1 MRAAVTWRNG
11 GAGRALGLVMLA
23 GAVNYLD
30 RITLSVAAP
39 LIAAE
44 LHLTPG
50 RMGLLLS
57 AFLWAYALAQAPVG
71 ALVDRLGARPLLGG
85 ALALWSAAQAAT
97 GLAGNLPQLVVARLV
112 LGVGEAPQWPVG
124 AKVVRTWI
132 APHRRGLAT
141 GLFNSASTLGPA
153 IAPPIVTAL
162 MLAFGWRGAFL
173 ATGAIG
179 LAAAVIWIGLYR
191 DRPAPIDE
199 PEETSAPP
207 PWSRLLGQPTLWA
220 MALGNFGSGYM
231 TWFYAVWLPSY
242 LESAR
247 HFSVLA
253 TGWAASV
260 PYLFG
265 FAGSLAGGWA
275 CDRLAAAG
283 LSPLVSRK
291 APIVAGLV
299 GGAICTGLAILAPSG
314 ALALAAICGA
324 LMCANVATASIWAL
338 AVIAAPRRWTASVGA
353 VQNFGGLIGGAV
365 APIVT
370 GLTLEATHSFAPALA
385 ITAAAG
391 VGGALVYLLGV
402 RKPIVAQSYRRI
414 STSST
419 QALTTASTNTATAP
433 PASQ

>member
-1 MRAAVTWRNG
+1 MGAARSGAWRDG
-11 GAGRALGLVMLA
+11 GAGAGPGALGLVMLA

-39 LIAAE
+39 LIGAE
-44 LHLTPG
+44 LHLGPAKI
-50 RMGLLLS
+50 GLLLS

-71 ALVDRLGARPLLGG
+71 ALVDRLGARRLLGG
-85 ALALWSAAQAAT
+85 ALVLWSAAQAAT
-97 GLAGNLPQLVVARLV
+97 GLAGNLPQLVAARLV

-132 APHRRGLAT
+132 APPRRGLAT

-162 MLAFGWRGAFL
+162 MLGFGWRGAFL
-173 ATGAIG
+173 ATGLIG
-179 LAAAVIWIGLYR
+179 LAAAALWTGLYR
-191 DRPAPIDE
+191 DRPAPPDE
-199 PEETSAPP
+199 PKDAGAPP
-207 PWSRLLGQPTLWA
+207 PWSRLLTQPTLWA

-231 TWFYAVWLPSY
+231 TWFYAAWLPSY
-242 LESAR
+242 LETAR

-265 FAGSLAGGWA
+265 FAGSLIGGWA

-283 LSPLVSRK
+283 LSPLASRK
-291 APIVAGLV
+291 APIVAGLI
-299 GGAICTGLAILAPSG
+299 GGAACTGLAILAPSG

-324 LMCANVATASIWAL
+324 LLCANIATASIWAL

-353 VQNFGGLIGGAV
+353 VQNFGGLMGGAL

-370 GLTLEATHSFAPALA
+370 GLMLEATHSWVAALA

-391 VGGALVYLLGV
+391 LGGALVYLLGV
-402 RKPIVAQSYRRI
+402 RRPILLLHRAAGVAR
-414 STSST
+414 
-419 QALTTASTNTATAP
+419 
-433 PASQ
+433 PA

>member
-1 MRAAVTWRNG
+1 MGAVATGAWRGG

-39 LIAAE
+39 LIGAE
-44 LHLTPG
+44 LHLGPA

-71 ALVDRLGARPLLGG
+71 ALVDRLGARRLLGG
-85 ALALWSAAQAAT
+85 ALVLWSAAQAAT
-97 GLAGNLPQLVVARLV
+97 GLAGSLPQLVAARLV

-132 APHRRGLAT
+132 PPRRRGLAT
-141 GLFNSASTLGPA
+141 GVFNSASTLGPA

-173 ATGAIG
+173 ATGLIG
-179 LAAAVIWIGLYR
+179 LVVAALWIGLYR
-191 DRPAPIDE
+191 DRPAPPDE
-199 PEETSAPP
+199 VEDAAAP
-207 PWSRLLGQPTLWA
+207 PWSRLLAQPTLWA

-231 TWFYAVWLPSY
+231 TWFYAAWLPSY
-242 LESAR
+242 LETAR
-247 HFSVLA
+247 HFSVPA

-283 LSPLVSRK
+283 FPALASRK

-299 GGAICTGLAILAPSG
+299 GGAACTGLAILAPTG

-324 LMCANVATASIWAL
+324 LLFANVATAAIWAL

-353 VQNFGGLIGGAV
+353 VQNFGGLVGGAV
-365 APIVT
+365 APLVT
-370 GLTLEATHSFAPALA
+370 GLTLAATHSFVAALS

-402 RKPIVAQSYRRI
+402 RRPIGA
-414 STSST
+414 
-419 QALTTASTNTATAP
+419 
-433 PASQ
+433 

>member
-1 MRAAVTWRNG
+1 MGARAGAWRDG
-11 GAGRALGLVMLA
+11 SAGALGLVMLA

-30 RITLSVAAP
+30 RVTLSLAAP
-39 LIAAE
+39 LIGAE
-44 LHLTPG
+44 LHLTPA

-71 ALVDRLGARPLLGG
+71 ALVDRLGARRLLGA

-97 GLAGNLPQLVVARLV
+97 GLAGNLPQLAAARLA

-132 APHRRGLAT
+132 APQRRGLAT
-141 GLFNSASTLGPA
+141 GAFNSASTLGPA

-173 ATGAIG
+173 ATGLAG
-179 LAAAVIWIGLYR
+179 LAVAALWTGFYR
-191 DRPAPIDE
+191 DRPAPPEE
-199 PEETSAPP
+199 PENAGPPP
-207 PWSRLLGQPTLWA
+207 PWRSLLAQPTLWA

-231 TWFYAVWLPSY
+231 TWFYAAWLPSY
-242 LESAR
+242 LETAR
-247 HFSVLA
+247 HFSVPA

-283 LSPLVSRK
+283 LAPLASRK
-291 APIVAGLV
+291 APIVAGLA
-299 GGAICTGLAILAPSG
+299 GGAACTGLAILAPNG

-324 LMCANVATASIWAL
+324 LMCANVATAAIWAL
-338 AVIAAPRRWTASVGA
+338 AVVAAPRRWTASVGA

-365 APIVT
+365 APVVT
-370 GLTLEATHSFAPALA
+370 GLTLEATHSFVAALA

-391 VGGALVYLLGV
+391 LGGALVYLAGV
-402 RKPIVAQSYRRI
+402 RRPIGA
-414 STSST
+414 
-419 QALTTASTNTATAP
+419 
-433 PASQ
+433 